1 MTTFILLLFF
11 LAGWQAHASN
21 LDNAFQ
27 NFLTSSL
34 TAKSDQENS
43 VAVKNLYKLYKNEF
57 SRLSVTSA
65 EEKIRYAAFNDTVYT
80 LLKDYQEDGKT
91 YMVGLNKFA
100 DWTPEELNNL
110 HGLKRPEGEISSTN
124 AKSNQRFLTLDG
136 KEVQSKTTAI
146 PSSYDLTTQVV
157 AGTNTH
163 VVSLN
168 LLPTIKR
175 IDF

>member
-1 MTTFILLLFF
+1 
-11 LAGWQAHASN
+11 
-21 LDNAFQ
+21 
-27 NFLTSSL
+27 
-34 TAKSDQENS
+34 
-43 VAVKNLYKLYKNEF
+43 
-57 SRLSVTSA
+57 
-65 EEKIRYAAFNDTVYT
+65 
-80 LLKDYQEDGKT
+80 
-91 YMVGLNKFA
+91 MVGLNKFV

-110 HGLKRPEGEISSTN
+110 YGLKRPEGEISSTN
-124 AKSNQRFLTLDG
+124 AKPNQHFLTLDG